1 LLSLKS
7 LFFKMISKSLSKI
20 SCVLLPATVI
30 LFSSLSETAEAATSV
45 TRSAITWTFSADK
58 TVGQYANGEW
68 WVVGPVTIINISPK
82 SIVSGGRTINGST
95 INPDSAEYP
104 IHGFDSAMAETGL
117 GYNAGANVGRPG
129 GKDISAAN
137 PLVVQNGS
145 SLISCVSHPVS
156 TNRPTITDIS
166 ILTVVASAPPAGSFR
181 PPYCGNDKTHYWNK
195 SNLRYNIL
203 QKLTLSGAPTVSE
216 AADYFENPW
225 FELATES
232 SGRYY
237 HPANHQPEYGRDMAW
252 KLGDAL
258 LALHLNYTDAQKE
271 PLYVALVQW
280 GIDLYGC
287 ATTGARWADNGGH
300 NAGRKG
306 GLVMAGL
313 ALNDPKILAYANAK
327 NPSGF
332 IFAEDRQT
340 WYVMQS
346 DVGRALY
353 QGDGRQRDPYIQAD
367 VGIPEWGEKH
377 ASQPDR
383 DGRNWSTFYRDI
395 NYVAHLGEALAIR
408 LTAGGYQAWNW
419 PAFFD
424 YTDRSWSISSSA
436 MRPFPAAMWRAYRN
450 AQPPIVPPSTA
461 PSAPTGLKILQGT
474 N

>member
-1 LLSLKS
+1 MIPKSLLRAARALLSAT
-7 LFFKMISKSLSKI
+7 
-20 SCVLLPATVI
+20 LLLLAS
-30 LFSSLSETAEAATSV
+30 FYDFAAAATSV
-45 TRSAITWTFSADK
+45 SRLEITWTFSQDRP
-58 TVGQYANGEW
+58 VGQYANGDW
-68 WVVGPVTIINISPK
+68 WVVGPVTITNITPK
-82 SIVSGGRTINGST
+82 SVVSGGRTINGST
-95 INPDSAEYP
+95 INPDSSEYP

-117 GYNAGANVGRPG
+117 GYTASLNVGRPG
-129 GKDISAAN
+129 GNDISASN

-145 SLISCVSHPVS
+145 SLISCISHPVS

-166 ILTVVASAPPAGSFR
+166 ILTVVSSAPAAGSFR

-203 QKLTLSGAPTVSE
+203 QKLTLSGAPTPDQMAGSF
-216 AADYFENPW
+216 DRPW

-237 HPANHQPEYGRDMAW
+237 HPANHQPEYGRDMAYIV
-252 KLGDAL
+252 GDAL

-271 PLYVALVQW
+271 TLYIRMVQW

-287 ATTGARWADNGGH
+287 ANTGAKWADNGGH

-313 ALNDPKILAYANAK
+313 ALNDPKILAFANAK
-327 NPSGF
+327 NEF

-340 WYVMQS
+340 WYVTSS
-346 DVGRALY
+346 DVGRPLY
-353 QGDGRQRDPYIQAD
+353 HGDGRARDEYIQAD

-383 DGRNWSTFYRDI
+383 DGRNWSAYYRDI
-395 NYVAHLGEALAIR
+395 NYISHLGEALAIR
-408 LTAGGYQAWNW
+408 LTAGGYEAWNW

-424 YTDRSWSISSSA
+424 YTDRSWSISSSS
-436 MRPFPAAMWRAYRN
+436 MRAFPAAMWRAYRN
-450 AQPPIVPPSTA
+450 SQPPTVPPTVPPTNPVA
-461 PSAPTGLKILQGT
+461 PSGLRVVE
-474 N
+474 